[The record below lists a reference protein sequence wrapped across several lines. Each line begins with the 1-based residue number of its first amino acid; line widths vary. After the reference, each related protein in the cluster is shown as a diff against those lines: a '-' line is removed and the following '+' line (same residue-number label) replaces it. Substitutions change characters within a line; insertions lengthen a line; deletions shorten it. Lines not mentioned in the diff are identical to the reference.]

1 METKKSGKEAKQ
13 IKGTTIKRPI
23 RTAVPLSRRL
33 ECKRALSGNHFGA
46 RLKTPL
52 MLSTTIADDTKKEL

>member
-1 METKKSGKEAKQ
+1 METKKSVTVAKQ
-13 IKGTTIKRPI
+13 IKGSTIKRPI

-33 ECKRALSGNHFGA
+33 ECKRALSGNQFGA

-52 MLSTTIADDTKKEL
+52 MLASTIADTNKEQ